1 MDIGSLVECIETF
14 EYEEGLVYPVKGAYY
29 VVRDILALN
38 GGIGLH
44 LEEIKNPIKTYSDG
58 VEKAFDIKGFKEV
71 QPPMTIT
78 LKNLIKEVRY
88 GVGHIS

>member
-14 EYEEGLVYPVKGAYY
+14 EYEEGLTYPVKGSYY

-44 LEEIKNPIKTYSDG
+44 LEEIRNPTKMYSDG
-58 VEKAFDIKGFKEV
+58 TEKAFDIKGFKEV
-71 QPPMTIT
+71 QPPVTISF
-78 LKNLIKEVRY
+78 KNLIKEKQY
-88 GVGHIS
+88 GAGHLS